1 MSADDQ
7 EELQWLA
14 AQGQKIVIR
23 CVVLNFIL
31 RAAER
36 AQALPGLI
44 VTALFLGVAIYS
56 LVGVVKI
63 CSGLGQSQNKKL
75 VFMVLSFFP
84 LINLVAL
91 VYLSM
96 KATKMLRSS
105 GWTVGLFGA
114 RP

>member
-1 MSADDQ
+1 MSADEP

-23 CVVLNFIL
+23 CVVLNFVL

-36 AQALPGLI
+36 SQALPSLAI
-44 VTALFLGVAIYS
+44 DVLFLGVAIYS
-56 LVGVVKI
+56 LVGVVGI
-63 CSGLGQSQNKKL
+63 CSGLGHSQNKKL
-75 VFMVLSFFP
+75 LFMVLSFFP
-84 LINLVAL
+84 VINLVAL

-96 KATKMLRSS
+96 KASKMLRNA
-105 GWTVGLFGA
+105 GWSVGLFGA

>member
-1 MSADDQ
+1 MSTDEQ
-7 EELQWLA
+7 EQLHWLA

-23 CVVLNFIL
+23 CVVLNFVL

-36 AQALPGLI
+36 SQALPGLVI
-44 VTALFLGVAIYS
+44 NALFIGVAIYS
-56 LVGVVKI
+56 LVGVVRI
-63 CSGLGQSQNKKL
+63 CSGLGHSQNKKL

-84 LINLVAL
+84 LINLASL

-96 KATKMLRSS
+96 KASKMLRNA